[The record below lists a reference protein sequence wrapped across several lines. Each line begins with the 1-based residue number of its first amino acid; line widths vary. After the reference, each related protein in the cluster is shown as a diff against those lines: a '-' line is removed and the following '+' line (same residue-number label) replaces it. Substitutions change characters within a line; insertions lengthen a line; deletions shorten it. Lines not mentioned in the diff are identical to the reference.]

1 MLCGICCG
9 NMEEPK
15 VKINIAQLEKE
26 AKASATNSVINML
39 QRPGQLEKVEQYKR
53 RLVRK
58 KASVEA
64 LLKSAM
70 QSKLDGVRV
79 GLNQLIVSL
88 GTVKKVEANLKSIH
102 NLFAQVPEL
111 YNALS
116 EVRDE
121 NMRHSQY
128 VTARENLKHIFT
140 VPESVKKTEQW
151 INDAKL
157 LHTHQC
163 LRDLENSRDDLLFEL
178 HKLPNQSAHDKAML
192 KACFADVEM
201 LSDLLEKQL
210 RLVMA
215 RTLNTVRKEPTVIV
229 TTLRIIEREEKAD
242 EEAFKHYKQS
252 GFMPPGRPKRW
263 KAMAFEVLEKAVATR
278 IEGIQIE
285 ERDDDKLWLV
295 RYLELIRQFILED
308 LRVVKTLCVPCF
320 PPRYDIINQ
329 YVHMYH
335 ACLSK
340 HIQELIQNGL
350 EGNEFVSILAW
361 VLNTYKGPELMGHP
375 DLKEHTS
382 SLNLLLPQPVLNN
395 LQDQYL
401 KNMENNYVEW
411 MQNTLIS
418 EKQEWRSSNPPEEP
432 RVDRY
437 LRTAAPVII
446 FQMIDQNLQVTKT
459 ISTELT
465 HNALMLSI
473 DQVIK
478 YGQSYKEAIVEFKNK
493 HFEDRSQVPF
503 FTQYM
508 ITIVN
513 NCLQFV
519 ELGSQFEKQYLVSGS
534 LRQLNDCFRR
544 FKDTYYQLRDESGR
558 YLLEEVFLDLDKHF
572 EELFTSARWLQMSL
586 PVDTIC
592 ATLEDYFQD
601 YNRLVE
607 SNFKRVIDEA
617 RFLVTKRYITA
628 MLSKKVS
635 FKSYEECQ
643 TAAKKISKEVEQ
655 LRKVF
660 LLFASNAVDGEDPLD
675 VILLLSEVLKCED
688 DMLSFDLHRLV
699 EQYPDISEDHL
710 HRLLSLRGDLSK
722 SDLKEKVSFITKTSK
737 LKSQMQ
743 QSIFSQIV
751 FQDRIINW

>member
-1 MLCGICCG
+1 
-9 NMEEPK
+9 MEDYISK
-15 VKINIAQLEKE
+15 LNIVKLEKD
-26 AKASATNSVINML
+26 AKLSATNSVINML

-70 QSKLDGVRV
+70 QSKLDGVRM
-79 GLNQLIVSL
+79 GLNQLISCL
-88 GTVKKVEANLKSIH
+88 GVVKEVESNLKSIH
-102 NLFAQVPEL
+102 GLFVEVPKL
-111 YNALS
+111 YDELS

-128 VTARENLKHIFT
+128 VTAKENLKHIFT

-151 INDAKL
+151 INDGKL
-157 LHTHQC
+157 LHAHQC

-192 KACFADVEM
+192 KAYFADVEM
-201 LSDLLEKQL
+201 LSDLLAKQL
-210 RLVMA
+210 KLVMA
-215 RTLNTVRKEPTVIV
+215 RILNTVRKEPTVIV
-229 TTLRIIEREEKAD
+229 TTLRIIEREEKVD
-242 EEAFKHYKQS
+242 DEAFKHHKQS

-278 IEGIQIE
+278 IEGTQVE
-285 ERDDDKLWLV
+285 ERADNKLWLV
-295 RYLELIRQFILED
+295 RFLELIRQLILED

-320 PPRYDIINQ
+320 PPRYDIINK

-335 ACLSK
+335 ASLSK
-340 HIQELIQNGL
+340 YLQEIIQNGL
-350 EGNEFVSILAW
+350 EGNEYVSILSW
-361 VLNTYKGPELMGHP
+361 TLNTYKGPELMGHL

-382 SLNLLLPQPVLNN
+382 GLNSLLAQSVLSN

-401 KNMENNYVEW
+401 KNMENNYAEW

-459 ISTELT
+459 ISQELT
-465 HNALMLSI
+465 NNALILSI
-473 DQVIK
+473 EQVVK
-478 YGQSYKEAIVEFKNK
+478 YGHTYKDAIVDFKNK
-493 HFEDRSQVPF
+493 HFEDRSQVLF

-519 ELGSQFEKQYLVSGS
+519 ELGSQFEKQYLVYGS
-534 LRQLNDCFRR
+534 SKQLSECFKR
-544 FKDTYYQLRDESGR
+544 FKETYYQLRNESGR

-572 EELFTSARWLQMSL
+572 EELFISVRWLQISL

-607 SNFKRVIDEA
+607 INFKFVIEEA
-617 RFLVTKRYITA
+617 RFLVTKRYVTS
-628 MLSKKVS
+628 MLSKKVV

-660 LLFASNAVDGEDPLD
+660 LLFAPNAVDAEDPLD
-675 VILLLSEVLKCED
+675 IILLLSELLKCED

-699 EQYPDISEDHL
+699 ERYPDISEDHL
-710 HRLLSLRGDLSK
+710 QRLLSLRGDIAK
-722 SDLKEKVSFITKTSK
+722 SDLKEKINFITKTSK
-737 LKSQMQ
+737 SKTQAEP
-743 QSIFSQIV
+743 SIFSQLV

>member
-1 MLCGICCG
+1 
-9 NMEEPK
+9 ME
-15 VKINIAQLEKE
+15 KIKAQDNKIDIAQLKKDAKE
-26 AKASATNSVINML
+26 SATNSVINML

-79 GLNQLIVSL
+79 GLNQLGTCL
-88 GTVKKVEANLKSIH
+88 GVVKELETNLKVINNLFVEAP
-102 NLFAQVPEL
+102 VL
-111 YNALS
+111 YNQLS
-116 EVRDE
+116 EVREE

-157 LHTHQC
+157 LHAHQC

-178 HKLPNQSAHDKAML
+178 HKLPNQSAHDIAML
-192 KACFADVEM
+192 KAYFADVEK
-201 LSDLLEKQL
+201 LSDLLGKQL

-215 RTLNTVRKEPTVIV
+215 RTLNTVRKEPTIIV
-229 TTLRIIEREEKAD
+229 TALRIIEREEKAD
-242 EEAFKHYKQS
+242 DEATKHFKQS
-252 GFMPPGRPKRW
+252 GFIPPGRPKRW

-278 IEGIQIE
+278 IEGTQIE
-285 ERDDDKLWLV
+285 ERDDNKLWII
-295 RYLELIRQFILED
+295 RYLELIRQLILED
-308 LRVVKTLCVPCF
+308 LRVVKSLCIPCF
-320 PPRYDIINQ
+320 PPRYDIMNR

-335 ACLSK
+335 VCLSK
-340 HIQELIQNGL
+340 HLQEIIQNGL
-350 EGNEFVSILAW
+350 EGNEYVSILAW
-361 VLNTYKGPELMGHP
+361 ILNTYKGEELMGHP
-375 DLKEHTS
+375 DLKENTAG
-382 SLNLLLPQPVLNN
+382 LDLLLPQAVLKN
-395 LQDQYL
+395 LQNQYL

-418 EKQEWRSSNPPEEP
+418 EKQEWRSNSPPEEP

-459 ISTELT
+459 ISESLS
-465 HNALMLSI
+465 NEALLLSI
-473 DQVIK
+473 EQVIK
-478 YGQSYKEAIVEFKNK
+478 YGQIYREAIVEFKNK

-513 NCLQFV
+513 NCLQLV
-519 ELGSQFEKQYLVSGS
+519 ELGSQFEKQYLSQGFS
-534 LRQLNDCFRR
+534 KQQSECFKR
-544 FKDTYYQLRDESGR
+544 FKEVYYCLRDESGR

-572 EELFTSARWLQMSL
+572 EELFVSGRWLQISL

-607 SNFKRVIDEA
+607 TNFKFVINEA
-617 RFLVTKRYITA
+617 RRLVTKRYITA

-635 FKSYEECQ
+635 FKTYEECQ
-643 TAAKKISKEVEQ
+643 TAAKQIFKEVEQ

-660 LLFASNAVDGEDPLD
+660 LVFASNTVEGDDPLD
-675 VILLLSEVLKCED
+675 IILMLSEILKCED
-688 DMLSFDLHRLV
+688 DMISFDLHRLV
-699 EQYPDISEDHL
+699 EQYADITEDHL
-710 HRLLSLRGDLSK
+710 HRLLNLRGDLPK
-722 SDLKEKVSFITKTSK
+722 SDLKEKVSFVMKSSK
-737 LKSQMQ
+737 PKMQ
-743 QSIFSQIV
+743 LQTSIFSQLV